1 MLEYILYDIFVQEC
15 LKRFGEPGD
24 QFVLIYRE
32 KDEKEVK
39 EKEKEAAVQ
48 VELDQHSKEY
58 QNSFSSMLIKS
69 KNLIFRGA
77 PGTGK
82 SYLAKEIA
90 ADIISNGYFDD
101 YTLLTDEQK
110 NRLSSFSSIRVMT
123 TLILLKD

>member
-1 MLEYILYDIFVQEC
+1 
-15 LKRFGEPGD
+15 
-24 QFVLIYRE
+24 
-32 KDEKEVK
+32 
-39 EKEKEAAVQ
+39 
-48 VELDQHSKEY
+48 
-58 QNSFSSMLIKS
+58 MLIES

-90 ADIISNGYFDD
+90 TDIISNGYFDD

-110 NRLSSFSSIRVMT
+110 NRLSLFSSIRVMT